1 MTNPGFNERV
11 RDAGARV
18 QLSPLDRLFDDAPDR
33 DRDRPLSPGEALSVL
48 RRAVRRDL
56 EALLNAKRRWH
67 TLPAGRSELAGSIA
81 GYGLPDFTSGSM
93 ADPGAREAF
102 RAEVERTIKLFE
114 PRFAQVS
121 VTLEKAE
128 NPLDPTLHM
137 RIDGLLHADP
147 APEPIS
153 FNTIVDATSS
163 EIEIKGYHEGGG
175 ERFV

>member
-1 MTNPGFNERV
+1 MSQTPFNDRV

-33 DRDRPLSPGEALSVL
+33 DRDRPLSPGEALTVL

-56 EALLNAKRRWH
+56 EALLNAKRRWRS
-67 TLPAGRSELAGSIA
+67 LPAKLTELPGSVA
-81 GYGLPDFTSGSM
+81 GYGLPDYTSGGM

-102 RAEVERTIKLFE
+102 RAEVERTIKQFE
-114 PRFAQVS
+114 PRFARVS
-121 VTLEKAE
+121 VVLLKAE
-128 NPLDPTLHM
+128 NPLDPTLHL
-137 RIDGLLHADP
+137 RIDGLLHAEP

-153 FNTIVDATSS
+153 FNTIVDATSA
-163 EIEIKGYHEGGG
+163 EIEVRG

>member
-1 MTNPGFNERV
+1 MTATPFNDRV

-33 DRDRPLSPGEALSVL
+33 ERDRPLSPGEALAVL
-48 RRAVRRDL
+48 RRSVRRDL
-56 EALLNAKRRWH
+56 EALLNAKRRWRS
-67 TLPAGRSELAGSIA
+67 LPAKLTELNQSVA
-81 GYGLPDFTSGSM
+81 GYGLPDYTSGSM
-93 ADPGAREAF
+93 ADPGAREVF

-121 VTLEKAE
+121 VVLVKAE
-128 NPLDPTLHM
+128 NPLDSTLHM
-137 RIDGLLHADP
+137 RIDGLLHAEP

-153 FNTIVDATSS
+153 FNTIVDATSA
-163 EIEIKGYHEGGG
+163 EIEVKG

>member
-1 MTNPGFNERV
+1 MSAASFNDRV

-33 DRDRPLSPGEALSVL
+33 ERDRPLSPGEAMAVL
-48 RRAVRRDL
+48 RRSVRRDL
-56 EALLNAKRRWH
+56 EALLNAKRRWRS
-67 TLPAGRSELAGSIA
+67 LPAKLTELPRSVA
-81 GYGLPDFTSGSM
+81 GYGLPDYTSGSM

-114 PRFAQVS
+114 PRFAQV
-121 VTLEKAE
+121 VVVLVKAE
-128 NPLDPTLHM
+128 NLLDPTLHL
-137 RIDGLLHADP
+137 RIDGLLHAEP

-153 FNTIVDATSS
+153 FNTIVDATSA
-163 EIEIKGYHEGGG
+163 EIEVRG